1 MQEPQQPLKKKAL
14 RRRRRNRGMTL
25 IEIMVVI
32 TILGLIAAAVGVAV
46 VPKLEQAKHDRAVLD
61 IQNIQ
66 GALKL
71 YYAKKGAYPDT
82 ASGLGALVQNQDLE
96 TVPQAPWG
104 HDYLYLNEGGKPLLK
119 SYGRDGQEGGQD
131 ADADISSAELQA
143 KAGNQ

>member
-1 MQEPQQPLKKKAL
+1 MQETQQPLKKQST

-96 TVPQAPWG
+96 TVPKDPWG

-131 ADADISSAELQA
+131 ADADISSADLQA
-143 KAGNQ
+143 KAGQ